1 VAVHTESTTDGAS
14 VTILCYHSV
23 DPAWESPLAMR
34 PGEFEGH
41 AAWLARRRTVVP
53 LSEAVKRLDGRG
65 RLPRGMA
72 ALTFDDGFTGVLEHA
87 LPAVQRH
94 GLPMTVFLVA
104 QTLSDEGLGAWWVR
118 TPPAWPLTTL
128 TVDEVLHLRDLGVD
142 FQSHSW
148 AHRDLPEL
156 DEDACDRDLRQSRE
170 FLQDLLHAPVPFLAY
185 PRGLHDE
192 GVRRA
197 ARRAGYS
204 HGFALPEG
212 PERVDEY
219 AVPRVGIYRGN
230 PSWTLAA
237 KAHPRYLDVRHSRLA
252 RALR

>member
-1 VAVHTESTTDGAS
+1 
-14 VTILCYHSV
+14 VTVLCYHSV
-23 DPAWESPLAMR
+23 DPAWESPLAAR
-34 PGEFEGH
+34 PEEFARQ
-41 AAWLARRRTVVP
+41 AAWLARHRTVVP
-53 LSEAVKRLDGRG
+53 LSEAVTHLDRKG

-87 LPAVQRH
+87 LPEVTRH
-94 GLPMTVFLVA
+94 RLPMTVFLVA
-104 QTLSDEGLGAWWVR
+104 QTLTEEGLDAWWVR
-118 TPPAWPLTTL
+118 TPPPWPLTTL

-142 FQSHSW
+142 LQSHSW
-148 AHRDLPEL
+148 AHHDLPEL
-156 DEDACDRDLRQSRE
+156 DEDACERDLRRSRE
-170 FLQDLLHAPVPFLAY
+170 FLEDLLHAPVPFLAY

-219 AVPRVGIYRGN
+219 AVPRVGIHRGN
-230 PSWTLAA
+230 GNRTLAV
-237 KAHPRYLDVRHSRLA
+237 KSQRHYLDVRHSGAARTVKRLA
-252 RALR
+252 P

>member
-1 VAVHTESTTDGAS
+1 

-34 PGEFEGH
+34 PAEFAAH
-41 AAWLARRRTVVP
+41 AAWVAKHRTVAP
-53 LSEAVKRLDGRG
+53 LSEAVPRLDSKG

-87 LPAVQRH
+87 LPEVQRH
-94 GLPMTVFLVA
+94 GLPITVFLVA
-104 QTLSDEGLGAWWVR
+104 QTLTDEGLDPWWVR
-118 TPPAWPLTTL
+118 TPPSWSLTTL

-142 FQSHSW
+142 LQSHSW
-148 AHRDLPEL
+148 AHQDLPEL
-156 DEDACDRDLRQSRE
+156 DEDACEQDLRRSRE
-170 FLQDLLHAPVPFLAY
+170 FLEDLLQESVPYLAY

-204 HGFALPEG
+204 HAFALPEG
-212 PERVDEY
+212 PESVDDY
-219 AVPRVGIYRGN
+219 AVPRVGIHRGN
-230 PSWTLAA
+230 STRTLAV
-237 KAHPRYLDVRHSRLA
+237 KAQRRYLDVRHSRLA
-252 RALR
+252 RRLG